1 MEARALS
8 EGQVGIE
15 MSKEFIQFGQG
26 SPAGLEEFGPLTEKS
41 PRAMQNQEQ
50 EKQIMVE
57 AVEAE
62 EDQSSV
68 DGKQES
74 QDCAENDL
82 TNAEPGLEIPVEKSS
97 ENYSETEYEC
107 SSLIEIEIASEES
120 KEETLTAEER
130 AKMKEKEAKEQAKK
144 ESAMAKEERKLKEKQ
159 LKEAKRREKLNVLLE
174 EARSL
179 GKSPK
184 PEVPATEASPEAK
197 PQSPPGDVAGAKKK
211 TKKAKKAA
219 KWRVDSAKMEED
231 IQQFLEAIKALEK
244 KQREADRQEA
254 EEAAAIVIENE
265 HMRGWNS
272 VLKELG
278 QTSTFSAATASLSA
292 AQLSSAPRLVVRAI
306 LHRVAK
312 MEYKNQLHVLEET
325 YQYRSSLLKRLKL
338 DMRSNY
344 KRELQELSAAYKK
357 SKPQR
362 I

>member
-68 DGKQES
+68 DGKQQES
-74 QDCAENDL
+74 QDCAENAL
-82 TNAEPGLEIPVEKSS
+82 TNAEFPVEKSS

-184 PEVPATEASPEAK
+184 PEVPETEASPEAK
-197 PQSPPGDVAGAKKK
+197 PQSPPRDVAGAKKK
-211 TKKAKKAA
+211 AKKAKKAA

-265 HMRGWNS
+265 HMRGWKS

-344 KRELQELSAAYKK
+344 KRELQELAAAYKK